1 MYHIKEDKRAQKSA
15 ELIYEGLSALMEKKE
30 YDRITITDIQE
41 ASTVGRATFY
51 RNFDNVADVLYW
63 QCDIHYKECMTGYLE
78 QTGNMDDPYH
88 FLKYFFDYWI
98 KEGNSK
104 ILEQIISI
112 GHYDIIF
119 SCHFNSSKI
128 LNVIDPTKPGNN
140 TEFYKY
146 YMSGL
151 IGAFVG
157 FLITW
162 ISNGKTLT
170 SDELIEMMMA
180 YGDDNA
186 MRFFM

>member
-15 ELIYEGLSALMEKKE
+15 DLIYEGLSALMEKNE
-30 YDRITITDIQE
+30 YDKITITDIQK

-51 RNFDNVADVLYW
+51 RSFDNVTDVLYW

-78 QTGNMDDPYH
+78 QVDTMDDPYH

-98 KEGNSK
+98 KAGNSK

-119 SCHFNSSKI
+119 SCHFNSSMI
-128 LNVIDPTKPGNN
+128 LSDIDPTKPGNN
-140 TEFYKY
+140 TESYKY
-146 YMSGL
+146 HMSGL

-170 SDELIEMMMA
+170 SDELIEMMTTD
-180 YGDDNA
+180 GDANV
-186 MRFFM
+186 MSFLM